1 MGTHLAVVIMRIALY
16 GGTFDPFHSG
26 HLAVA
31 RCIRDEAIADLVVI
45 MPAGKPYLR
54 PRRPSASPNARLKMC
69 QLATAGERGMVVSD
83 IEVRQPGNS
92 YTVETL
98 HYLAATYPDSVKTY
112 LVVGADT
119 VPSIKDWH
127 RADMLFDLCAPLIVQ
142 RPGTDL
148 KLPADWPRDTL
159 VLDGPSSCVS
169 GTRVRRAYAGGDLD
183 TASKLV
189 PRSVHRFILSEELY
203 WCVPTM

>member
-1 MGTHLAVVIMRIALY
+1 MGTYLAVIVMRIALY

-31 RCIRDEAIADLVVI
+31 RCIRDEDVVDLVVV

-54 PRRPSASPNARLKMC
+54 AHRPSASPNARLKMC
-69 QLATAGERGMVVSD
+69 ELATAGESGMVVSD
-83 IEVRQPGNS
+83 VEVRKPGNS

-98 HYLAATYPDSVKTY
+98 QHLATTYQGSVNTY
-112 LVVGADT
+112 LVIGADT
-119 VPSIKDWH
+119 VHTVKDWH
-127 RADMLFDLCAPLIVQ
+127 RADELFDLCTPLVVR

-148 KLPADWPRDTL
+148 KLPDDWPRDIL
-159 VLDGPSSCVS
+159 VLAGPESCVS
-169 GTRVRRAYAGGDLD
+169 GTTVRRAYADGDLD
-183 TASKLV
+183 TASKHV

-203 WCVPTM
+203 WCVPTT